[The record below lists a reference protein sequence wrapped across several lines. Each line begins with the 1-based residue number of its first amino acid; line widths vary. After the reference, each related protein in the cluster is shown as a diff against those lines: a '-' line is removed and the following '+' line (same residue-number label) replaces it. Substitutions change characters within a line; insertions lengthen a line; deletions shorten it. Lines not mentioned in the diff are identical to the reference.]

1 MMAYFVNKENII
13 LKFGW
18 YHEHFRPNTTSAL
31 FLYLN
36 TNTQGFK
43 ERSYMEF
50 GSFGGQF
57 VPGKI
62 LDAVKKVEKAYE
74 EAMKDPSFLEEY
86 RQYLREYVGR
96 PSLLYE
102 AKRLTE
108 HLGGARIF
116 LKREDLNHT
125 GAHKINNVLGQALLA
140 KRMGLKKLIAET
152 GAGQHGVATATV
164 AALMGMECEVHM
176 GAVDVEKQSLNV
188 YRMKMLGAKVVV
200 IEDGLKTLKEAVDSA
215 LITWAN
221 ELDTTFYLIGSAVG
235 PHPYPIMVREFQKV
249 IGEEIKAQLQA
260 KEQRLPDYVIA
271 CVGGGSNAIGAF
283 YDFIQNPSV
292 KLIGVEAA
300 GDGIDTKRHAATM
313 TLGKTGIIHGM
324 QTKVLLEDDGTISE
338 VYSISAGLD
347 YPGVGPEHSY
357 LESIQ
362 RVQYVAA
369 TDKEAVDAFMLLTKT
384 EGIIPA
390 IESSHAVAYAI
401 KLAPTLPKE
410 NILVINLSGRGDKDV
425 KQIARFLGE
434 TLID

>member
-1 MMAYFVNKENII
+1 
-13 LKFGW
+13 
-18 YHEHFRPNTTSAL
+18 
-31 FLYLN
+31 
-36 TNTQGFK
+36 
-43 ERSYMEF
+43 MEF

-86 RQYLREYVGR
+86 RQYLKEYVGR

-140 KRMGLKKLIAET
+140 KRMGIKKLIAET

-164 AALMGMECEVHM
+164 AALMGMDCEIHM

-200 IEDGLKTLKEAVDSA
+200 VEEGLKTLKEAVDSA

-221 ELDTTFYLIGSAVG
+221 ELETTFYLIGSAVG
-235 PHPYPIMVREFQKV
+235 PHPYPIMVRAFQKV

-324 QTKVLLEDDGTISE
+324 QTKVLLDDDGSISE

-357 LESIQ
+357 LESIN

-369 TDKEAVDAFMLLTKT
+369 TDQEAVDAFMLLTKT

-390 IESSHAVAYAI
+390 IESSHAVAYAM

>member
-1 MMAYFVNKENII
+1 
-13 LKFGW
+13 
-18 YHEHFRPNTTSAL
+18 
-31 FLYLN
+31 
-36 TNTQGFK
+36 
-43 ERSYMEF
+43 MEF

-62 LDAVKKVEKAYE
+62 LEAVKKVENAYE

-86 RQYLREYVGR
+86 KKYLKEYVGR

-108 HLGGARIF
+108 YLGGARIF

-140 KRMGLKKLIAET
+140 KRMGIKKLIAET

-164 AALMGMECEVHM
+164 AALLGMDCEVHM

-200 IEDGLKTLKEAVDSA
+200 VEEGLKTLKEAVDSA
-215 LITWAN
+215 LFTWAN

-235 PHPYPIMVREFQKV
+235 PHPYPTMVREFQKV
-249 IGEEIKAQLQA
+249 IGEEIKAQIKA
-260 KEQRLPDYVIA
+260 KENRLPDYVIA

-300 GDGIDTKRHAATM
+300 GEGIDTKRHAATM
-313 TLGKTGIIHGM
+313 TKGKTGIIHGM
-324 QTKVLLEDDGTISE
+324 QTKVLLEDDGSISE

-357 LESIQ
+357 LESIR
-362 RVQYVAA
+362 RVQYVPA
-369 TDKEAVDAFMLLTKT
+369 TDQEAVDAFMLLTKT

-390 IESSHAVAYAI
+390 IESAHAVAHAI

-425 KQIARFLGE
+425 KQIARFLGD

>member
-1 MMAYFVNKENII
+1 
-13 LKFGW
+13 
-18 YHEHFRPNTTSAL
+18 
-31 FLYLN
+31 
-36 TNTQGFK
+36 
-43 ERSYMEF
+43 MEF

-62 LDAVKKVEKAYE
+62 LDAVKKVEQAYE

-86 RQYLREYVGR
+86 RQYLKEYVGR

-140 KRMGLKKLIAET
+140 KRMGIKKLIAET

-164 AALMGMECEVHM
+164 AALMGMDCEIHM

-200 IEDGLKTLKEAVDSA
+200 VEEGLKTLKEAVDSA

-260 KEQRLPDYVIA
+260 TEHCLPDYVLA

-324 QTKVLLEDDGTISE
+324 QTKVLLEDDGSISE

-357 LESIQ
+357 LESIH

-369 TDKEAVDAFMLLTKT
+369 TDQEAVDAFMLLTKT

-410 NILVINLSGRGDKDV
+410 NILVINLSGRGDKDCQTNCV
-425 KQIARFLGE
+425 DF
-434 TLID
+434 

>member
-1 MMAYFVNKENII
+1 
-13 LKFGW
+13 
-18 YHEHFRPNTTSAL
+18 
-31 FLYLN
+31 
-36 TNTQGFK
+36 
-43 ERSYMEF
+43 MEF

-62 LDAVKKVEKAYE
+62 LDAVKKVEQAYD

-86 RQYLREYVGR
+86 RQYLKEYVGR

-140 KRMGLKKLIAET
+140 KRMGIKKLIAET

-164 AALMGMECEVHM
+164 AALMGMDCEIHM

-200 IEDGLKTLKEAVDSA
+200 VEEGLKTLKEAVDSA

-260 KEQRLPDYVIA
+260 TEQRLPDYVLA

-300 GDGIDTKRHAATM
+300 GDGVDTKRHAATM

-324 QTKVLLEDDGTISE
+324 QTKVLLEDDGSISE

-357 LESIQ
+357 LESIN

-369 TDKEAVDAFMLLTKT
+369 TDQEAVDAFMLLTKT

>member
-1 MMAYFVNKENII
+1 
-13 LKFGW
+13 
-18 YHEHFRPNTTSAL
+18 
-31 FLYLN
+31 
-36 TNTQGFK
+36 
-43 ERSYMEF
+43 MEF

-62 LDAVKKVEKAYE
+62 LEAVKKVENAYE

-86 RQYLREYVGR
+86 KKYLKEYVGR

-108 HLGGARIF
+108 YLGGARIF

-140 KRMGLKKLIAET
+140 KRMGIKKLIAET

-164 AALMGMECEVHM
+164 AALLGMDCEVHM

-200 IEDGLKTLKEAVDSA
+200 VEEGLKTLKEAVDSA
-215 LITWAN
+215 LFTWAN

-235 PHPYPIMVREFQKV
+235 PHPYPTMVREFQKV

-260 KEQRLPDYVIA
+260 KENRLPDYVIA

-300 GDGIDTKRHAATM
+300 GEGIDTKRHAATM
-313 TLGKTGIIHGM
+313 TKGKTGIIHGM

-357 LESIQ
+357 LESIH
-362 RVQYVAA
+362 RVEYVSV
-369 TDKEAVDAFMLLTKT
+369 TDQEAVDAFMLLTKT

-390 IESSHAVAYAI
+390 IESAHAVAHAI

-425 KQIARFLGE
+425 KQIARFLGD

>member
-1 MMAYFVNKENII
+1 
-13 LKFGW
+13 
-18 YHEHFRPNTTSAL
+18 
-31 FLYLN
+31 
-36 TNTQGFK
+36 
-43 ERSYMEF
+43 MEF
-50 GSFGGQF
+50 GRFGGQF
-57 VPGKI
+57 VPEKI
-62 LDAVKKVEKAYE
+62 LVAVKKVEKAYE
-74 EAMKDPSFLEEY
+74 EAMQDPMFMQTYREYLKD
-86 RQYLREYVGR
+86 YVGR

-108 HLGGARIF
+108 TLGGARIF

-140 KRMGLKKLIAET
+140 KRMGIRKLIAET

-164 AALMGMECEVHM
+164 AALLNMDCEIHM

-188 YRMKMLGAKVVV
+188 YRMRMLGAKVVV
-200 IEDGLKTLKEAVDSA
+200 VEEGLKTLKEAVDSA

-221 ELDTTFYLIGSAVG
+221 DLENTFYLIGSAVG
-235 PHPYPIMVREFQKV
+235 PHPYPTMVREFQKV
-249 IGEEIKAQLQA
+249 IGEEIKAQLQE
-260 KEQRLPDYVIA
+260 KEQRLPDYVVA

-313 TLGKTGIIHGM
+313 TKGQTGIIHGM
-324 QTKVLLEDDGTISE
+324 QTKVLLDPDGSISE

-357 LESIQ
+357 LESIN
-362 RVQYVAA
+362 RVQYVAIN
-369 TDKEAVDAFMLLTKT
+369 DQEAVDAFIKLTQT

-390 IESSHAVAYAI
+390 IESGHAVAYAL
-401 KLAPTLPKE
+401 KLAPSLPKE

-425 KQIARFLGE
+425 KQVARFLSE

>member
-1 MMAYFVNKENII
+1 V
-13 LKFGW
+13 
-18 YHEHFRPNTTSAL
+18 
-31 FLYLN
+31 
-36 TNTQGFK
+36 
-43 ERSYMEF
+43 EF

-62 LDAVKKVEKAYE
+62 LEAVKKVEAAYE
-74 EAMKDPSFLEEY
+74 EALKDPSFLEEY
-86 RQYLREYVGR
+86 RSYLKNYVGR

-140 KRMGLKKLIAET
+140 KRMGIKKLIAET

-164 AALMGMECEVHM
+164 AALMGMACEIHM

-188 YRMKMLGAKVVV
+188 YRMQMLGAKVVV
-200 IEDGLKTLKEAVDSA
+200 VQEGLKTLKEAVDSA

-235 PHPYPIMVREFQKV
+235 PHPYPLMVREFQKV
-249 IGEEIKAQLQA
+249 IGEEIKAQLQET
-260 KEQRLPDYVIA
+260 EQRLPDYVVA

-324 QTKVLLEDDGTISE
+324 QTKVLLEDDGSISE

-357 LESIQ
+357 LDSIN
-362 RVQYVAA
+362 RVQYVSA
-369 TDKEAVDAFMLLTKT
+369 TDQEAVEAFLLLTKT

-390 IESSHAVAYAI
+390 IESSHAVAHVI

>member
-1 MMAYFVNKENII
+1 
-13 LKFGW
+13 
-18 YHEHFRPNTTSAL
+18 
-31 FLYLN
+31 
-36 TNTQGFK
+36 
-43 ERSYMEF
+43 MEF

-86 RQYLREYVGR
+86 RQYLKEYVGR

-140 KRMGLKKLIAET
+140 KRMGIKKLIAET

-164 AALMGMECEVHM
+164 AALMGMDCEIHM

-200 IEDGLKTLKEAVDSA
+200 VEDGLKTLKEAVDSA
-215 LITWAN
+215 LITWAS

-235 PHPYPIMVREFQKV
+235 PHPYPIMVRAFQKV

-292 KLIGVEAA
+292 QLIGVEAA

-324 QTKVLLEDDGTISE
+324 QTKVLLDDDGSISE

-357 LESIQ
+357 LESIN

-369 TDKEAVDAFMLLTKT
+369 TDQEAVDAFMLLTKT

-390 IESSHAVAYAI
+390 IESSHAVAYAM

-425 KQIARFLGE
+425 KQIARFLGK

>member
-1 MMAYFVNKENII
+1 
-13 LKFGW
+13 
-18 YHEHFRPNTTSAL
+18 
-31 FLYLN
+31 
-36 TNTQGFK
+36 
-43 ERSYMEF
+43 MEF

-62 LDAVKKVEKAYE
+62 LDAVKKVEAAYE
-74 EAMKDPSFLEEY
+74 EALKDPSFLKEY
-86 RQYLREYVGR
+86 RAYLKNYVGR

-140 KRMGLKKLIAET
+140 KRMGIKKLIAET

-164 AALMGMECEVHM
+164 AALMGMACEIHM

-188 YRMKMLGAKVVV
+188 YRMQMLGAKVVV
-200 IEDGLKTLKEAVDSA
+200 VQEGLKTLKEAVDSA

-235 PHPYPIMVREFQKV
+235 PHPYPLMVREFQKV
-249 IGEEIKAQLQA
+249 IGEEIKAQLQET
-260 KEQRLPDYVIA
+260 EQRLPDYVVA

-324 QTKVLLEDDGTISE
+324 QTKVLLEDDGSISE

-357 LESIQ
+357 LDSIN

-369 TDKEAVDAFMLLTKT
+369 TDKEAVEAFLLLTKT

-390 IESSHAVAYAI
+390 IESSHAVAHVI

>member
-1 MMAYFVNKENII
+1 
-13 LKFGW
+13 
-18 YHEHFRPNTTSAL
+18 
-31 FLYLN
+31 
-36 TNTQGFK
+36 
-43 ERSYMEF
+43 MEF

-62 LDAVKKVEKAYE
+62 LDAVKKVEQAYE

-86 RQYLREYVGR
+86 RQYLKDYVGR

-140 KRMGLKKLIAET
+140 KRMGIKKLIAET

-164 AALMGMECEVHM
+164 AALMGMDCEIHM

-200 IEDGLKTLKEAVDSA
+200 VEEGLKTLKEAVDSA

-260 KEQRLPDYVIA
+260 TEQRLPDYVLA

-300 GDGIDTKRHAATM
+300 GDGVDTKRHAATM

-324 QTKVLLEDDGTISE
+324 QTKVLLEDDGSISE

-357 LESIQ
+357 LESIH

-369 TDKEAVDAFMLLTKT
+369 TDQEAVDAFMLLTKT

>member
-1 MMAYFVNKENII
+1 
-13 LKFGW
+13 
-18 YHEHFRPNTTSAL
+18 
-31 FLYLN
+31 
-36 TNTQGFK
+36 
-43 ERSYMEF
+43 MEF
-50 GSFGGQF
+50 GRFGGQF
-57 VPGKI
+57 VPEKI
-62 LDAVKKVEKAYE
+62 LVAVKKVEKAYE
-74 EAMKDPSFLEEY
+74 EAIQDPMFMASY
-86 RQYLREYVGR
+86 RDYLKNYVGR

-108 HLGGARIF
+108 TLGGARIF

-140 KRMGLKKLIAET
+140 KRMGIRKLIAET

-164 AALMGMECEVHM
+164 AALLGMDCEIHM

-188 YRMKMLGAKVVV
+188 YRMRMLGAKVVV
-200 IEDGLKTLKEAVDSA
+200 VEEGLKTLKEAVDSA

-221 ELDTTFYLIGSAVG
+221 DLENTFYLIGSAVG
-235 PHPYPIMVREFQKV
+235 PHPYPTMVREFQKV
-249 IGEEIKAQLQA
+249 IGEEIKAQLQE
-260 KEQRLPDYVIA
+260 KEQRLPDYVVA

-283 YDFIQNPSV
+283 YDFIQNSSV

-313 TLGKTGIIHGM
+313 TKGQTGIIHGM
-324 QTKVLLEDDGTISE
+324 QTKVLLDPDGSISE

-357 LESIQ
+357 LESIN
-362 RVQYVAA
+362 RVQYVAV
-369 TDKEAVDAFMLLTKT
+369 TDQEAVDAFMKLTQT

-390 IESSHAVAYAI
+390 IESAHAVAYAI

-425 KQIARFLGE
+425 KQVARFLGE

>member
-1 MMAYFVNKENII
+1 
-13 LKFGW
+13 
-18 YHEHFRPNTTSAL
+18 
-31 FLYLN
+31 
-36 TNTQGFK
+36 
-43 ERSYMEF
+43 MEF

-86 RQYLREYVGR
+86 RQNLKEYVGR

-140 KRMGLKKLIAET
+140 KRMGIKKLIAET

-164 AALMGMECEVHM
+164 AALMGMDCEIHM

-200 IEDGLKTLKEAVDSA
+200 VEEGLKTLKEAVDSA

-221 ELDTTFYLIGSAVG
+221 ELETTFYLIGSAVG
-235 PHPYPIMVREFQKV
+235 PHPYPIMVRAFQKV

-324 QTKVLLEDDGTISE
+324 QTKVLLDDDGSISE

-357 LESIQ
+357 LESIN

-369 TDKEAVDAFMLLTKT
+369 TDQEAVDAFMLLTKT

-390 IESSHAVAYAI
+390 IESSHAVAYAM

>member
-1 MMAYFVNKENII
+1 
-13 LKFGW
+13 
-18 YHEHFRPNTTSAL
+18 
-31 FLYLN
+31 
-36 TNTQGFK
+36 
-43 ERSYMEF
+43 MEF

-62 LDAVKKVEKAYE
+62 LDAVKKVEQAYE

-86 RQYLREYVGR
+86 RQYLKEYVGR

-140 KRMGLKKLIAET
+140 KRMGIKKLIAET

-164 AALMGMECEVHM
+164 AALMGMDCEIHM

-200 IEDGLKTLKEAVDSA
+200 VEEGLKTLKEAVDSA

-260 KEQRLPDYVIA
+260 TEHCLPDYVLA

-324 QTKVLLEDDGTISE
+324 QTKVLLEDDGSISE

-357 LESIQ
+357 LESIH

-369 TDKEAVDAFMLLTKT
+369 TDQEAVDAFMLLTKT

>member
-1 MMAYFVNKENII
+1 
-13 LKFGW
+13 
-18 YHEHFRPNTTSAL
+18 
-31 FLYLN
+31 
-36 TNTQGFK
+36 
-43 ERSYMEF
+43 MEF

-62 LDAVKKVEKAYE
+62 LEAVKKVENAYE

-86 RQYLREYVGR
+86 KKYLKEYVGR

-102 AKRLTE
+102 AKKLTE

-140 KRMGLKKLIAET
+140 KRMGIKKLIAET

-164 AALMGMECEVHM
+164 AALLGMDCEVHM

-200 IEDGLKTLKEAVDSA
+200 VEEGLKTLKEAVDSA
-215 LITWAN
+215 LFTWAN

-235 PHPYPIMVREFQKV
+235 PHPYPTMVREFQKV

-260 KEQRLPDYVIA
+260 KENRLPDYVIA

-300 GDGIDTKRHAATM
+300 GEGIDTKRHAATM
-313 TLGKTGIIHGM
+313 TKGKTGIIHGM
-324 QTKVLLEDDGTISE
+324 QTKVLLEDDGSISE

-357 LESIQ
+357 LESIR
-362 RVQYVAA
+362 RVQYVPA
-369 TDKEAVDAFMLLTKT
+369 TDQEAVDAFMLLTKT

-390 IESSHAVAYAI
+390 IESAHAVAHAI

-425 KQIARFLGE
+425 KQIARFLGD

>member
-1 MMAYFVNKENII
+1 
-13 LKFGW
+13 
-18 YHEHFRPNTTSAL
+18 
-31 FLYLN
+31 
-36 TNTQGFK
+36 
-43 ERSYMEF
+43 MEF

-62 LDAVKKVEKAYE
+62 LDAVKKVEQAYE

-86 RQYLREYVGR
+86 RQYLKEYVGR

-140 KRMGLKKLIAET
+140 KRMGIKKLIAET

-164 AALMGMECEVHM
+164 AALMGMDCEIHM

-200 IEDGLKTLKEAVDSA
+200 VEEGLKTLKEAVDSA

-260 KEQRLPDYVIA
+260 TEQRLPDYVLA

-300 GDGIDTKRHAATM
+300 GDGVDTKRHAATM

-324 QTKVLLEDDGTISE
+324 QTKVLLEDDGSISE

-357 LESIQ
+357 LESIH

-369 TDKEAVDAFMLLTKT
+369 TDQEAVDAFMLLTKT

>member
-1 MMAYFVNKENII
+1 
-13 LKFGW
+13 
-18 YHEHFRPNTTSAL
+18 
-31 FLYLN
+31 
-36 TNTQGFK
+36 
-43 ERSYMEF
+43 MEF

-62 LDAVKKVEKAYE
+62 LEAVKKVENAYE

-86 RQYLREYVGR
+86 KKYLKEYVGR

-108 HLGGARIF
+108 YLGGARIF

-140 KRMGLKKLIAET
+140 KHMGIKKLIAET

-164 AALMGMECEVHM
+164 AALLGMDCEVHM

-200 IEDGLKTLKEAVDSA
+200 VEEGLKTLKEAVDSA
-215 LITWAN
+215 LFTWAN

-235 PHPYPIMVREFQKV
+235 PHPYPTMVREFQKV

-260 KEQRLPDYVIA
+260 KENRLPDYVIA

-300 GDGIDTKRHAATM
+300 GEGIDTKRHAATM
-313 TLGKTGIIHGM
+313 TKGKTGIIHGM
-324 QTKVLLEDDGTISE
+324 QTKVLLEDDGSISE

-357 LESIQ
+357 LESIR
-362 RVQYVAA
+362 RVQYVPA
-369 TDKEAVDAFMLLTKT
+369 TDQEAVDAFMLLTKT

-390 IESSHAVAYAI
+390 IESAHAVAHAI

-425 KQIARFLGE
+425 KQIARFLGD

>member
-1 MMAYFVNKENII
+1 
-13 LKFGW
+13 
-18 YHEHFRPNTTSAL
+18 
-31 FLYLN
+31 
-36 TNTQGFK
+36 
-43 ERSYMEF
+43 MEF

-62 LDAVKKVEKAYE
+62 LDAVKKVEAAYE
-74 EAMKDPSFLEEY
+74 EAIQDPSFLEEY
-86 RQYLREYVGR
+86 RSYLKNYVGR

-102 AKRLTE
+102 AKRLSE

-140 KRMGLKKLIAET
+140 KRMGVKKLIAET

-164 AALMGMECEVHM
+164 AALMGMDCEIHM

-200 IEDGLKTLKEAVDSA
+200 VDEGLKTLKEAVDSA

-235 PHPYPIMVREFQKV
+235 PHPYPLMVREFQKV
-249 IGEEIKAQLQA
+249 IGEEIKAQLLE
-260 KEQRLPDYVIA
+260 KENRLPDYVLA

-313 TLGKTGIIHGM
+313 TLGKTGVIHGM
-324 QTKVLLEDDGTISE
+324 QTKVLLEEDGSISE

-357 LESIQ
+357 LESIN
-362 RVQYVAA
+362 RVKYVSA
-369 TDKEAVDAFMLLTKT
+369 TDQEAVDAFMLLTKT

-390 IESSHAVAYAI
+390 IESAHAVAYAI

>member
-1 MMAYFVNKENII
+1 
-13 LKFGW
+13 
-18 YHEHFRPNTTSAL
+18 
-31 FLYLN
+31 
-36 TNTQGFK
+36 
-43 ERSYMEF
+43 MEF

-62 LDAVKKVEKAYE
+62 LDAVKKVEQAYE

-86 RQYLREYVGR
+86 RQYLKEYVGR

-125 GAHKINNVLGQALLA
+125 GAHKINNVLGQTLLA
-140 KRMGLKKLIAET
+140 KRMGIKKLIAET

-164 AALMGMECEVHM
+164 AALMGMDCEIHM

-200 IEDGLKTLKEAVDSA
+200 VEEGLKTLKEAVDSA

-260 KEQRLPDYVIA
+260 TEQRLPDYVLA

-300 GDGIDTKRHAATM
+300 GDGVDTKRHAATM

-324 QTKVLLEDDGTISE
+324 QTKVLLEDDGSISE

-357 LESIQ
+357 LESIH

-369 TDKEAVDAFMLLTKT
+369 TDQEAVDAFMLLTKT

>member
-1 MMAYFVNKENII
+1 
-13 LKFGW
+13 
-18 YHEHFRPNTTSAL
+18 
-31 FLYLN
+31 
-36 TNTQGFK
+36 
-43 ERSYMEF
+43 MEF

-57 VPGKI
+57 VPEKI
-62 LDAVKKVEKAYE
+62 LEAVKKVENAYE

-86 RQYLREYVGR
+86 KKYLKEYVGR

-108 HLGGARIF
+108 YLGGARIF

-140 KRMGLKKLIAET
+140 KRMGIKKLIAET

-164 AALMGMECEVHM
+164 AALLGMDCEVHM

-200 IEDGLKTLKEAVDSA
+200 VEEGLKTLKEAVDSA
-215 LITWAN
+215 LFTWAN

-235 PHPYPIMVREFQKV
+235 PHPYPTMVREFQKV

-260 KEQRLPDYVIA
+260 KENRLPDYVIA

-300 GDGIDTKRHAATM
+300 GEGIDTKRHAATM
-313 TLGKTGIIHGM
+313 TKGKTGIIHGM

-357 LESIQ
+357 LESIH
-362 RVQYVAA
+362 RVEYVSV
-369 TDKEAVDAFMLLTKT
+369 TDQEAVDAFMLLTKT

-390 IESSHAVAYAI
+390 IESAHAVAHAI

-425 KQIARFLGE
+425 KQIARFLGD

>member
-1 MMAYFVNKENII
+1 
-13 LKFGW
+13 
-18 YHEHFRPNTTSAL
+18 
-31 FLYLN
+31 
-36 TNTQGFK
+36 
-43 ERSYMEF
+43 MEF

-62 LDAVKKVEKAYE
+62 LDAVKKVEQAYD

-86 RQYLREYVGR
+86 RQYLKEYVGR

-140 KRMGLKKLIAET
+140 KRMGIKKLIAET

-164 AALMGMECEVHM
+164 AALMGMDCEIHM

-200 IEDGLKTLKEAVDSA
+200 VEEGLKTLKEAVDSA

-260 KEQRLPDYVIA
+260 TEQRLPDYVLA

-300 GDGIDTKRHAATM
+300 GDGVDTKRHAATM

-324 QTKVLLEDDGTISE
+324 QTKVLLEDDGSISE

-357 LESIQ
+357 LESIH

-369 TDKEAVDAFMLLTKT
+369 TDQEAVDAFMLLTKT

>member
-1 MMAYFVNKENII
+1 
-13 LKFGW
+13 
-18 YHEHFRPNTTSAL
+18 
-31 FLYLN
+31 
-36 TNTQGFK
+36 
-43 ERSYMEF
+43 MEF

-62 LDAVKKVEKAYE
+62 LDAVKKVEQAYD

-86 RQYLREYVGR
+86 RQYLKEYVGR

-140 KRMGLKKLIAET
+140 KRMGIKKLIAET

-164 AALMGMECEVHM
+164 AALMGMDCEIHM

-200 IEDGLKTLKEAVDSA
+200 VEEGLKTLKEAVDSA

-260 KEQRLPDYVIA
+260 TEQRLPDYVLA

-300 GDGIDTKRHAATM
+300 GDGVDTKRHAATM
-313 TLGKTGIIHGM
+313 TMGKTGIIHGM
-324 QTKVLLEDDGTISE
+324 QTKVLLEDDGSISE

-357 LESIQ
+357 LESIN

-369 TDKEAVDAFMLLTKT
+369 TDQEAVDAFMLLTKT

>member
-1 MMAYFVNKENII
+1 
-13 LKFGW
+13 
-18 YHEHFRPNTTSAL
+18 
-31 FLYLN
+31 
-36 TNTQGFK
+36 
-43 ERSYMEF
+43 MEF

-62 LDAVKKVEKAYE
+62 LDAVKKVEQAYD

-86 RQYLREYVGR
+86 RQYLKEYVGR

-140 KRMGLKKLIAET
+140 KRMGIKKLIAET

-164 AALMGMECEVHM
+164 AALMGMDCEIHM

-200 IEDGLKTLKEAVDSA
+200 VEEGLKTLKEAVDSA

-260 KEQRLPDYVIA
+260 TEQRLPDYVLA

-300 GDGIDTKRHAATM
+300 GDGVDTKRHAATM
-313 TLGKTGIIHGM
+313 TMGKTGIIHGM
-324 QTKVLLEDDGTISE
+324 QTKVLLEDDGSISE

-357 LESIQ
+357 LESIH

-369 TDKEAVDAFMLLTKT
+369 TDQEAVDAFMLLTKT